1 MRPTATLCHNRAAH
15 HRILADAAA
24 LENVRIVELIAA
36 AAWDKEGLLAEK
48 REARADAGILA
59 DLSDGADDDV
69 VERMSGPECD

>member
-59 DLSDGADDDV
+59 DLGDGVARDAV
-69 VERMSGPECD
+69 VPESGPECD